1 MADSFTVFEKFGDV
15 CAELEE
21 EDRKELIY
29 AINMYGM
36 YGETVELP
44 YLLKA
49 LFVSLKEDID
59 NSKSAR
65 TRGSRGGRPKAKPEV
80 SESEKPEVS
89 ESAKPEVS
97 EPGKPEVSEVSRKT
111 ESQTKP
117 NQYKPNQTNTSQT
130 KGEEGGSRRRF
141 TPPTPEEVA
150 AYAEERGERIDA
162 HRFCDYHASRGW
174 VVGRNPM
181 RDWRA
186 AVRTWLRNEAEWAS
200 GRKGAEDDAE
210 LDVYAALV
218 S

>member
-21 EDRKELIY
+21 DDRKELIY

-36 YGETVELP
+36 YGEIVELP

-65 TRGSRGGRPKAKPEV
+65 TRGSKGGRPKGKPEVFEPEKPEVSGNAKPEV
-80 SESEKPEVS
+80 SAT
-89 ESAKPEVS
+89 AKPEVS
-97 EPGKPEVSEVSRKT
+97 AVAAKT
-111 ESQTKP
+111 ESQT
-117 NQYKPNQTNTSQT
+117 NTSQYKPIQTN
-130 KGEEGGSRRRF
+130 KEEGGSRKRF

-150 AYAEERGERIDA
+150 AYAEERGESIDA

-186 AVRTWLRNEAEWAS
+186 AVRTWLRNDAQWAS

-210 LDVYAALV
+210 LDLYASLV
-218 S
+218 